1 MPPVGLEVDRYDD
14 SAFLSR
20 FKQEYGFFF
29 ASFDPF
35 TAKGGQSQN
44 LNVISQN
51 AEKQIVTT
59 ERTDEEVS
67 VCT

>member
-1 MPPVGLEVDRYDD
+1 MYVSDLRLPHELKSRYDMPPVGLEVDRYDD

-35 TAKGGQSQN
+35 TVKGGQSQN
-44 LNVISQN
+44 LNVIS
-51 AEKQIVTT
+51 
-59 ERTDEEVS
+59 
-67 VCT
+67 